1 MLLGTFQTVFN
12 SVFLV
17 PTKTNTLHHKATA
30 ERQESWETDSGECS
44 ETNTSKEGMF
54 LNIIFMHFW

>member
-1 MLLGTFQTVFN
+1 MLLGTFKTVFN

-17 PTKTNTLHHKATA
+17 PPKTNTLHRKATV
-30 ERQESWETDSGECS
+30 ERRDRQTDSGECS

-54 LNIIFMHFW
+54 LNIIFLHFW